1 MEQASPAKDNKF
13 GKSIKYE
20 RMLGCFILRA
30 FVLDLENLIG
40 DVSNKLGQMY
50 YTLFFSAIF

>member
-1 MEQASPAKDNKF
+1 MFYFK
-13 GKSIKYE
+13 
-20 RMLGCFILRA
+20 A

-40 DVSNKLGQMY
+40 DVSNKLGRMY